1 MGARFGDGLLGVVV
15 VVVGECEREGAGED
29 GSCCGL
35 VVWKVVSSGGEDD
48 VAVLAI
54 EKGSGISVMFR
65 VRQCG
70 FEADESS
77 NDVVRLKWGLAV
89 NAQWRL
95 WGWKSM
101 LVRAAR

>member
-54 EKGSGISVMFR
+54 EK
-65 VRQCG
+65 
-70 FEADESS
+70 ADESS

>member
-1 MGARFGDGLLGVVV
+1 MGARFVDGLPGVVV
-15 VVVGECEREGAGED
+15 VVVGECEQEGAGED

-35 VVWKVVSSGGEDD
+35 VVWKVVSGGGEDD
-48 VAVLAI
+48 VVGTSVWVEAG
-54 EKGSGISVMFR
+54 ESG
-65 VRQCG
+65 
-70 FEADESS
+70 